1 MSKIKITKNE
11 HGDLHVTINVNIPVE
26 VYMGG
31 EDQLE
36 QLQSVSEDELLEIID
51 DKIDN
56 MERIDLGELV
66 LNNLGEID
74 NKIERE

>member
-11 HGDLHVTINVNIPVE
+11 YGDLEVTVNVNLGVK
-26 VYMGG
+26 VYMGD

-36 QLQSVSEDELLEIID
+36 QLKNMSEDELLEVID
-51 DKIDN
+51 DKIDD
-56 MERIDLGELV
+56 MERVDLGELV

>member
-1 MSKIKITKNE
+1 MSKIKITQNKYGELNI
-11 HGDLHVTINVNIPVE
+11 TINVNVPIK
-26 VYMGG
+26 VYIGD

-36 QLQSVSEDELLEIID
+36 QLKNMSEDELLEIID